1 VFVRDGCYSL
11 SELKINYILS
21 LTVSPRGAS
30 SSARAWASPKAGVL
44 PSFAPSLGRF
54 TPVTGI
60 EVDRIRIA
68 QVHKERREGEEGAA
82 NACVRLLA
90 CEERV
95 SPGDHMRASD
105 DPKLF
110 GPWMPTNRMKSCTL
124 RRYARRVFSFR
135 MLANHSMA
143 GGTSESRWNSAAR
156 ERTSAL
162 LDDQGL
168 VMVFVPFVFRQA
180 FIHDRKR
187 LSGAQQKGPDQEIFS
202 GSSST
207 PRIAPGSVIALVSR
221 LCRKSSEYV
230 TEKM

>member
-1 VFVRDGCYSL
+1 GCYSL
-11 SELKINYILS
+11 SELKINYIWS

-95 SPGDHMRASD
+95 FQAITCARVTIRNSSDPGC
-105 DPKLF
+105 P
-110 GPWMPTNRMKSCTL
+110 
-124 RRYARRVFSFR
+124 
-135 MLANHSMA
+135 
-143 GGTSESRWNSAAR
+143 
-156 ERTSAL
+156 RTA
-162 LDDQGL
+162 
-168 VMVFVPFVFRQA
+168 
-180 FIHDRKR
+180 
-187 LSGAQQKGPDQEIFS
+187 
-202 GSSST
+202 
-207 PRIAPGSVIALVSR
+207 
-221 LCRKSSEYV
+221 
-230 TEKM
+230 